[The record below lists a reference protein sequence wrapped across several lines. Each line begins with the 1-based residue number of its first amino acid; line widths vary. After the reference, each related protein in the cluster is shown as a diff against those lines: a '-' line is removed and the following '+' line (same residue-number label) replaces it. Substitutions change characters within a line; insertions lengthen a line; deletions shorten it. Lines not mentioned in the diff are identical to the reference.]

1 MELPEIT
8 VDFYKSCIDKFL
20 EEDKHDEKWTE
31 LLRQRK
37 QWAEGL
43 LLISPVQTDAIIGY
57 ALCYETRYHLVLLD
71 ESILQMMMIVPDKAT
86 EFASHWL
93 MQKHCWMA
101 DFQETPAMSVSCN
114 TIIAG
119 IQNPN
124 SNPHVEFFRQRWQVK
139 FAGLL
144 STFSG
149 VPEKIV
155 VPNEVHYKD
164 RRSFVILYGTG
175 NESNDYPL
183 QFETHLVSLIE
194 LLNPECSNPK
204 MVEILCKQVTNEV
217 SIISDETQQRG
228 WQLDVVLCNRVRE
241 MFLIRPQIVNSAV
254 NQFIQSLLNMKNE
267 EVGRDLAGR
276 FTMSI
281 RQIIPGIQINAL
293 PADIEQ
299 HYRDF
304 IRND

>member
-8 VDFYKSCIDKFL
+8 VDFYKTCLEKFL
-20 EEDKHDEKWTE
+20 EEDKHDEQWIT

-43 LLISPVQTDAIIGY
+43 LCISPVQTEEIIGY

-71 ESILQMMMIVPDKAT
+71 ESILQMMMIVPDKAA
-86 EFASHWL
+86 EFAAHWL

-101 DFQETPAMSVSCN
+101 DFQENAACN
-114 TIIAG
+114 YIVTG

-124 SNPHVEFFRQRWQVK
+124 SNPHVEFFRQHWQVR

-144 STFSG
+144 S
-149 VPEKIV
+149 IA

-164 RRSFVILYGTG
+164 RRTFVILYGTG

-183 QFETHLVSLIE
+183 QFETHLVSLME
-194 LLNPECSNPK
+194 LLNPDCSNPK
-204 MVEILCKQVTNEV
+204 TVEILCRQVTNEV
-217 SIISDETQQRG
+217 SIISPETQQRG

-241 MFLIRPQIVNSAV
+241 MFLIRPQIVNSTI

-267 EVGRDLAGR
+267 EAGRDLAGR
-276 FTMSI
+276 FTMAI
-281 RQIIPGIQINAL
+281 KQIIPGVQINTL

-304 IRND
+304 IRGSDIK

>member
-8 VDFYKSCIDKFL
+8 VDFYKTCIDKFL

-43 LLISPVQTDAIIGY
+43 LLISSVQTDSIIGY

-71 ESILQMMMIVPDKAT
+71 NNILQMMMIVPDKAV
-86 EFASHWL
+86 EFAVHWL
-93 MQKHCWMA
+93 MQKHYWMA
-101 DFQETPAMSVSCN
+101 EFQETPTVSACCN
-114 TIIAG
+114 YIISG
-119 IQNPN
+119 IE
-124 SNPHVEFFRQRWQVK
+124 NPHVEFFRQRWQVK

-144 STFSG
+144 STFS
-149 VPEKIV
+149 EKGIT
-155 VPNEVHYKD
+155 VPNEVHYKG
-164 RRSFVILYGTG
+164 RRTFVILYGTG
-175 NESNDYPL
+175 NESNEYPL

-204 MVEILCKQVTNEV
+204 VVEILCKQVTNEV
-217 SIISDETQQRG
+217 SVISDETQQRG

-241 MFLIRPQIVNSAV
+241 MFLIRPQIVNSTV

-267 EVGRDLAGR
+267 EAGRDLAGR
-276 FTMSI
+276 FTMAI
-281 RQIIPGIQINAL
+281 KQIIPGVQINAL

-299 HYRDF
+299 RYHDF
-304 IRND
+304 IRNIK